1 MMMIS
6 FILMITICLLCS
18 HTTNTTTT
26 TITTINDTIDN
37 EHTNAIITDGQ
48 HDVHRRLEGQQYKI
62 INGIKYMVKR
72 VILSSFLC

>member
-1 MMMIS
+1 MMMMMIS
-6 FILMITICLLCS
+6 FMLMITICLLCS
-18 HTTNTTTT
+18 HPISTTT
-26 TITTINDTIDN
+26 TIIDN

-72 VILSSFLC
+72 VIL

>member
-18 HTTNTTTT
+18 HTINTTT

>member
-6 FILMITICLLCS
+6 FMLIITICVLCS
-18 HTTNTTTT
+18 HTITTTT